1 MKTKNIL
8 KIIALLL
15 FFISFTSYAQQIIPI
30 KDITL
35 KADGESDFIL
45 LKSNGDVF
53 ATNLK
58 GTVEKIGKLNK
69 NGNLTD
75 NEGNLLAKIDKDG
88 SVFDANNSKIVQILE
103 NGEMDNRDGRILS
116 WTVDGKFFLQDDTF
130 LQLDPV
136 DKTMQKTSSFLII
149 LMMTIR

>member
-15 FFISFTSYAQQIIPI
+15 FSISFTSYAQQIIPI

-58 GTVEKIGKLNK
+58 GAIEKIGKLNK
-69 NGNLTD
+69 NGKLTD

-88 SVFDANNSKIVQILE
+88 FVFDANNSKIVQILE

-116 WTVDGKFFLQDDTF
+116 WTVDGKFFLQDDIF